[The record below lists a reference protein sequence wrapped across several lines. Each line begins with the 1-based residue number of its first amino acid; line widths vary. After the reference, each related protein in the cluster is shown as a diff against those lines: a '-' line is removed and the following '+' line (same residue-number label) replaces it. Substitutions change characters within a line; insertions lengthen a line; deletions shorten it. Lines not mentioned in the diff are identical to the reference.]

1 MAEVINPPPPA
12 VYAFLDSSE
21 RTINDGMF
29 VIQPLDP
36 KGTVRQY
43 NDVPSDRHSR
53 GASLSFLDGH
63 VDHHRWRWPKPH
75 SLFDSVKNDQP
86 PRPPLAAGAAAGT
99 VTREGRRAKAEGRI
113 QTTETR

>member
-1 MAEVINPPPPA
+1 VAEVINPPPPA

-75 SLFDSVKNDQP
+75 SLFDSVKNDQDLQDLRWLQERLP
-86 PRPPLAAGAAAGT
+86 GP
-99 VTREGRRAKAEGRI
+99 
-113 QTTETR
+113 